1 MGLRYGIDLTSFEA
15 VWWPRNVLE
24 FEWLLAG
31 LGSFLLV
38 KAAGFGSWLLGYWSG
53 VPGVAKSGSCR
64 NKTRDSGNGCRQIYS

>member
-15 VWWPRNVLE
+15 VWYPRNVLE

-38 KAAGFGSWLLGYWSG
+38 KAAGFGSWLLG
-53 VPGVAKSGSCR
+53 
-64 NKTRDSGNGCRQIYS
+64 